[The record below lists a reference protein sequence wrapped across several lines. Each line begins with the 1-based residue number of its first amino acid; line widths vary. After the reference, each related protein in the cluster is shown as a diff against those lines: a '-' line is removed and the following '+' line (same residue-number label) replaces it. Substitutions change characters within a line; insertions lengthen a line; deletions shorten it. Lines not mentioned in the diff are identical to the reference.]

1 MDTVIEGRVWYND
14 HLEQCCIGIKDGR
27 IAAIKKTL
35 RGERTYDFNDKII
48 LPGAIDAHV
57 HFRDPGHPNKEDFGT
72 GSLAAACGG
81 VTCVFDMPNTNPAT
95 TTLDLLREKKDIASR
110 RSYVDFGLF
119 AGISPHNDMKAMA
132 REAIG
137 FKMFMG
143 SSTQS
148 ILVTEDADLKR
159 IMADISDSGKVLSV
173 HAEDERL
180 IQKRPEHD
188 LVEHASNR
196 PPQAEAEA
204 IGRLAQLAGNARVNI
219 CHVSSELGLNA
230 IARTNFTGEVTA
242 HHMLLD
248 TYYEQARLGKVNPP
262 LRSSADRNAI
272 FNAFTN
278 GKFKLLASDHAPHSL
293 DDKGQEFN
301 VVPSG
306 VPGVET
312 TIPLMLNLVRKGK
325 LDLGVLVRCCAQN
338 PGEMFGLRKGKIIIG
353 NDADLMVIDSSA
365 RKKICGEE
373 LHSRCG
379 WTPFEGWEGIF
390 PEVVFLRGEE
400 LIKDG
405 NIVGERK
412 GRDVVGANDVP
423 N

>member
-1 MDTVIEGRVWYND
+1 MDTVIEGRAWYND
-14 HLEQCCIGIKDGR
+14 RLEQCCIGIKNGK
-27 IAAIKKTL
+27 IVAIKKTL
-35 RGERTYDFNDKII
+35 RGEKHYDFNDKII

-57 HFRDPGHPNKEDFGT
+57 HFRDPGYPNKENFGT

-95 TTLDLLREKKDIASR
+95 TTIDLLREKKDIAAR

-119 AGISPHNDMKAMA
+119 AAVSTHNDIRSMV

-148 ILVTEDADLKR
+148 ILVSEDADLKR
-159 IMADISDSGKVLSV
+159 ILADIGESGKVLSV

-180 IQKRPEHD
+180 IVKQPAQD

-230 IARTNFTGEVTA
+230 MDRTNFTSEVTP

-248 TYYEQARLGKVNPP
+248 TKFDPAKLGKVNPP
-262 LRSSADRNAI
+262 LRSSADRASI
-272 FNAFTN
+272 FNAFVS
-278 GKFKLLASDHAPHSL
+278 GKFKLLASDHAPHTL

-301 VVPSG
+301 LVPSG

-312 TIPLMLNLVRKGK
+312 MMPLMLNLVRKGK
-325 LDLGVLVRCCAQN
+325 LDMGVLMRCCAQN
-338 PGEMFGLRKGKIIIG
+338 PAKMFGLRKGRIMIG
-353 NDADLMVIDSSA
+353 NDADLMVIDSSVK
-365 RKKICGEE
+365 KKICGEE
-373 LHSRCG
+373 LHSKCG